1 MLLGLLHLQNALSMA
16 AGYLME
22 WCTAATIAAG
32 ADVNWQDPWG
42 RVSAPVC
49 ECAYALNLRI
59 EYISHALVLL
69 IMQTA
74 LMLASDKNGL
84 AVMQQL
90 LKAGASL
97 DLVDQDNWTAL
108 YRACDKGRS
117 EAAVLLLEAGASAN
131 LTDKKGK
138 VR

>member
-1 MLLGLLHLQNALSMA
+1 
-16 AGYLME
+16 
-22 WCTAATIAAG
+22 
-32 ADVNWQDPWG
+32 
-42 RVSAPVC
+42 
-49 ECAYALNLRI
+49 
-59 EYISHALVLL
+59 
-69 IMQTA
+69 
-74 LMLASDKNGL
+74 MLASDKNGL

-138 VR
+138 VS

>member
-1 MLLGLLHLQNALSMA
+1 
-16 AGYLME
+16 
-22 WCTAATIAAG
+22 
-32 ADVNWQDPWG
+32 V
-42 RVSAPVC
+42 RVCS
-49 ECAYALNLRI
+49 ESDT
-59 EYISHALVLL
+59 EYIAHALVLL